1 MHALLISSP
10 ENHHHRERRIH
21 DVGNFPAPGPGIELR
36 AGVRPVE
43 DLRFSAYSART
54 FFAFRFSFF
63 LRDVIEVRPGKIFFQ
78 KKGKQSAADAK
89 DIHVK
94 QQRTKSTRQNSARA
108 SSEMAVKRGGRST
121 PFFATN
127 YYVFGILK
135 YLFRRGQTKNVKPN
149 VVITSR

>member
-1 MHALLISSP
+1 M
-10 ENHHHRERRIH
+10 
-21 DVGNFPAPGPGIELR
+21 
-36 AGVRPVE
+36 
-43 DLRFSAYSART
+43 
-54 FFAFRFSFF
+54 
-63 LRDVIEVRPGKIFFQ
+63 IEVRPGKIFFQ
-78 KKGKQSAADAK
+78 KKGKQLAADAK

-108 SSEMAVKRGGRST
+108 SSEMAVKRGGRAT

-135 YLFRRGQTKNVKPN
+135 YLFRRGQTKNVKTN